1 MTHFK
6 KHLSLSRT
14 YFVIIGILII
24 IGIGAM
30 VAPFNRYSEG
40 MDELNQDEKEAEKE
54 EYKEGLWEGPSKNWS
69 GCELGLLI
77 VLVYIAASFALY
89 AYMRIIR
96 GEQLIYVKI

>member
-40 MDELNQDEKEAEKE
+40 MDEPSQDEKEAEKE
-54 EYKEGLWEGPSKNWS
+54 EYKEGMLGGPPKSWS
-69 GCELGLLI
+69 TGEWVLFIFIIILIGLGMTGLGGS
-77 VLVYIAASFALY
+77 SF
-89 AYMRIIR
+89 
-96 GEQLIYVKI
+96 